1 MATLWHHFWRL
12 FVRSFFLAYKDG
24 CFSVAKGA
32 AYSALLSF
40 FPLLTT
46 TATILVQIRGDTVS
60 GLLSRALARVLPPG
74 TEQLVLENFR
84 VRGARPAALLVA
96 ATLVSIWAAS
106 RMMSSL
112 MEGFQAIYHIPEAR
126 PFLRQQGMAI
136 LLVLATALPLLV
148 ASGLVLFGNRTE
160 QLALRWLGLLPAG
173 QEIES
178 WVRLLTSASR
188 YAVAIAANVAVAATL
203 YFLGPNRPQRWR
215 NVWRGALVA
224 TALWLVSTLG
234 FAWYVRNMAGYNV
247 LYGSIGAVIA
257 LLVWMYVLAAV
268 VFVGCEFNAVYERL
282 RARKER

>member
-1 MATLWHHFWRL
+1 MWRNSWRL
-12 FVRSFFLAYKDG
+12 FRWSLVLAYKDG
-24 CFSVAKGA
+24 CFGTAKGA
-32 AYSALLSF
+32 AYSALLCF
-40 FPLLTT
+40 FPLLTA
-46 TATILVQIRGDTVS
+46 TATILVQIRGEPVS
-60 GLLSRALARVLPPG
+60 GVLSRALARVTPPG

-106 RMMSSL
+106 RVMISL
-112 MEGFQAIYHIPEAR
+112 MEGFQAAYHIPTGR

-136 LLVLATALPLLV
+136 LLVLATALPLLA
-148 ASGLVLFGNRTE
+148 ASGLVLFGNRAE
-160 QLALRWLGLLPAG
+160 QLALRWLGLSPAW

-203 YFLGPNRPQRWR
+203 YTLGPNRPQRWR
-215 NVWRGALVA
+215 NVWPGAVVA
-224 TALWLVSTLG
+224 TALWLVSTMG

-268 VFVGCEFNAVYERL
+268 VLLGCEFNAVCERL
-282 RARKER
+282 RGLAAHKEV

>member
-1 MATLWHHFWRL
+1 VGFLWRNSWRL
-12 FVRSFFLAYKDG
+12 FLRSFVLAYEDG
-24 CFSVAKGA
+24 CFSAAKGA

-40 FPLLTT
+40 FPLLTA

-60 GLLSRALARVLPPG
+60 GVLSRALARVVPPG

-112 MEGFQAIYHIPEAR
+112 MEGFQAIYHVPAAR

-136 LLVLATALPLLV
+136 LLVLATALPLLA

-173 QEIES
+173 QEIEGATVDQRVPLCGGYRGECGGGRDS
-178 WVRLLTSASR
+178 LLPGSEPSA
-188 YAVAIAANVAVAATL
+188 AVAERLAGRVGGH
-203 YFLGPNRPQRWR
+203 GP
-215 NVWRGALVA
+215 
-224 TALWLVSTLG
+224 
-234 FAWYVRNMAGYNV
+234 MAGIHT
-247 LYGSIGAVIA
+247 GFR
-257 LLVWMYVLAAV
+257 LV
-268 VFVGCEFNAVYERL
+268 RP
-282 RARKER
+282 